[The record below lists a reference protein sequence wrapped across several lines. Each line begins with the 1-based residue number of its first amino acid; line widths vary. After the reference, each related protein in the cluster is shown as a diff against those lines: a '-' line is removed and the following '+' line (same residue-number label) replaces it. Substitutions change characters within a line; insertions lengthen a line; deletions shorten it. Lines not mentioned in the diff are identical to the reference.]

1 MNENID
7 DTLTNHIFRARLFG
21 LSTRLIADQFNVSI
35 ADVNEAVDRR
45 MSRSTTPIECA

>member
-1 MNENID
+1 MSEDMD
-7 DTLTNHIFRARLFG
+7 DALADRIFRARLFG